1 MKPIYN
7 KIWELAKPYYL
18 KARPKDII
26 HIEWIMPVALSLA
39 KQENLDDILLV
50 PLAIL
55 HDVGYAGITTN
66 SMKLETRK
74 VHMAAGAKIA
84 REVLEQ
90 VNYPQEKIDK
100 IVYYV
105 SVHDNWALG
114 DFKVYEDPILGVF
127 GDLDFIWALTE
138 KGFPAFVK
146 IYGKTIQETIYYL
159 DQANGNTKGAPWT
172 CEATKSLYE
181 KELKRLKEKYDL

>member
-1 MKPIYN
+1 MKKVYN

-18 KARPKDII
+18 KARPMDIE
-26 HIEWIMPVALSLA
+26 HIEWMMPEALVLA
-39 KQENLDDILLV
+39 EQENLDDDLLV

-74 VHMAAGAKIA
+74 AHMAIGANIA
-84 REVLEQ
+84 KEILEQ

-105 SVHDNWALG
+105 SVHDNWAFG
-114 DFKVYEDPILGVF
+114 DFKVYENPILGVF

-146 IYGKTIQETIYYL
+146 IYGKSIQETIYYL
-159 DQANGNTKGAPWT
+159 DQSNENTKGAPFT
-172 CEATKSLYE
+172 FESTQNLYE
-181 KELKRLKEKYDL
+181 KELNRLKEKYN